1 MKERIISRLRESAD
15 IKLRFAKESVAEVEE
30 AASTIIKSLKSGG
43 KVLIF
48 GNGGSAADSQH
59 IAAEFVNRY
68 SKERKALSALALT
81 TDSSILTSIPNDG
94 SFEDVFSRQIEALG
108 NKGDVAWGITTSG
121 KSANILKA
129 FKTAKALG
137 LKTIAFTGQEK
148 GRVEKTVDCS
158 VSVPSKSTPRIQEL
172 HITLA
177 HIICEIVEESFAVKK
192 EPSRKESPKA
202 EPGAPSKA

>member
-1 MKERIISRLRESAD
+1 MKEQIISRLRESAD

-30 AASTIIKSLKSGG
+30 AASTILKSLKSGG
-43 KVLIF
+43 KILIF

-68 SKERKALSALALT
+68 SRERKALSALALT

-108 NKGDVAWGITTSG
+108 NKGDVAWGLTTSG
-121 KSANILKA
+121 KSGNILKA
-129 FKTAKALG
+129 FKTARALG
-137 LKTIAFTGQEK
+137 LRTIAFTGQDK
-148 GRVEKTVDCS
+148 SRVEKAADCC
-158 VSVPSKSTPRIQEL
+158 VSVPSKSTPRVQEL

-177 HIICEIVEESFAVKK
+177 HIVCELVEDSLAPKK
-192 EPSRKESPKA
+192 EPAKKEAARVES
-202 EPGAPSKA
+202 